1 VTLDVF
7 SQSLESKADKQ
18 MVVNAT
24 INKVSRV
31 DLENLLKSKCERASL
46 DQGLQALQVRIDEEV
61 ATLTAAVSR
70 KATQEDIA
78 YVRKETAGKLERA
91 ELEAFRQEFVE
102 RVTRFDQKMLERN
115 QIMQQFGEALEH
127 KVDLQIGEIKHQLHI
142 EIDKRVEATEYHEMK
157 AEMRAQFERV
167 LSEVNANKFEAQ
179 KKHEN
184 VISGIIRTNEENSDK
199 FGHLSLK
206 LTGCQ
211 EIATKLQDSHAYLL
225 QERKADLLEI
235 SELLKASA

>member
-1 VTLDVF
+1 MTLDVF

>member
-1 VTLDVF
+1 MTLDVF

-61 ATLTAAVSR
+61 ATLAAAVSR

>member
-1 VTLDVF
+1 MTLDVF

-61 ATLTAAVSR
+61 ATLAAAVSR

-102 RVTRFDQKMLERN
+102 RVSLFDQKMLERN

-127 KVDLQIGEIKHQLHI
+127 KVDLQIGEIKHQLHV

>member
-1 VTLDVF
+1 MTLDVF

-61 ATLTAAVSR
+61 ATLAAAVSR

-102 RVTRFDQKMLERN
+102 RVTHFDQKMLERN

-127 KVDLQIGEIKHQLHI
+127 KVDLQIGEIKHQLHV

-167 LSEVNANKFEAQ
+167 LSEINAYKFEAQ

>member
-1 VTLDVF
+1 MTLDVF

-61 ATLTAAVSR
+61 ATLAAAVSR

-91 ELEAFRQEFVE
+91 ELEAFRQEFVD
-102 RVTRFDQKMLERN
+102 RVSLFDQKMLERN

-127 KVDLQIGEIKHQLHI
+127 KVDLQIGEIKHQLHV

-211 EIATKLQDSHAYLL
+211 EVATKLQDSHAYLL

>member
-1 VTLDVF
+1 
-7 SQSLESKADKQ
+7 
-18 MVVNAT
+18 
-24 INKVSRV
+24 
-31 DLENLLKSKCERASL
+31 
-46 DQGLQALQVRIDEEV
+46 
-61 ATLTAAVSR
+61 
-70 KATQEDIA
+70 
-78 YVRKETAGKLERA
+78 VRKETAGKLERA

-127 KVDLQIGEIKHQLHI
+127 KVDLQIGEIKHQLHV

-167 LSEVNANKFEAQ
+167 LSEANANKFEAQ

-211 EIATKLQDSHAYLL
+211 EVAAKLQDSHAYLL